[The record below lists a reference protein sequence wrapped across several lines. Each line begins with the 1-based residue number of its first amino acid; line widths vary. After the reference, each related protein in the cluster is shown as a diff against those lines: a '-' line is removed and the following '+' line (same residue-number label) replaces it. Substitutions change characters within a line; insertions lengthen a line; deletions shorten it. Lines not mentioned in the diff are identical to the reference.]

1 MGSSCWA
8 REEPAGSRATKHMG
22 SSKHGAPAR
31 QAPQDRQPGPESAPA
46 PQQCQALPCSMLPL
60 SSSQMLSV
68 TRAPSPHGT
77 LPFVLPTFTPGS
89 PPQELSQAP
98 ATPQVPWAAL
108 PFLSFC
114 FAMAMRA
121 VATMM
126 PPNWQP
132 RAALHCPTCS
142 CSQHSAAP
150 HCPTCSCS
158 QPCAVLHC
166 PTCSCSQH
174 QVDAGHGMAP

>member
-1 MGSSCWA
+1 
-8 REEPAGSRATKHMG
+8 MG

-68 TRAPSPHGT
+68 TRAPSPHGA

-132 RAALHCPTCS
+132 CAALHCPMCS
-142 CSQHSAAP
+142 CSQHSAAL